1 MDNSTWN
8 RLLKDKRLPLADSL
22 TKKYVFFHCRQSM
35 NRTPFVASGYEKYL
49 AQPNQRVII
58 IEGGFIEYEKSAGR
72 TRRCSI
78 NRDGIS
84 EQILT

>member
-1 MDNSTWN
+1 
-8 RLLKDKRLPLADSL
+8 
-22 TKKYVFFHCRQSM
+22 M